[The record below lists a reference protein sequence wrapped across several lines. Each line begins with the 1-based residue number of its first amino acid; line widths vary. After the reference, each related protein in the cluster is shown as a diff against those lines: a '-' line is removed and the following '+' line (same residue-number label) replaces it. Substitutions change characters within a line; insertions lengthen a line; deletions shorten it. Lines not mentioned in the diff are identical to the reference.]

1 MTPITEKEFILKQR
15 DWRFLIF
22 GLGVIMG
29 WMAFSQPA
37 EAGFPGMDITLWTEH
52 LAKGDRKN
60 PAYLRFHELV
70 DQKKYDQALQV
81 IDQAHQEN
89 PRKGTPLILKA
100 LLLHEMKR
108 YKESYTFLQQGRN
121 IQRRHPAIQFAH
133 CQIYRNMGNV
143 ELADR
148 ACKIAAHQHEKSKDA
163 HYEYAQTLTA
173 MGNMQKANQELA
185 RAAELDASNGIYHYE
200 RGMNFFTLNDLN
212 QAEQA
217 FLKALSLNPD
227 DLDSGYQLGYL
238 YILKKKFKEA
248 EKRLNRV
255 WQTRQDHP
263 KVEAARAL
271 IELIK
276 TGGTDKLPAQV
287 DPHSHHLNR
296 SRALYQSGQY
306 GLALFEIQTAARLK
320 PDDKATNQILVALA
334 SLLLQLDLTEKSVKQ
349 LMSIEPNDKILQ
361 AKGFQELG
369 DMRVM
374 RGQLDQAREFYQKS
388 QKLGDPDGLA
398 KISLAELPAQT
409 PDTKSALDSTEPF
422 FQPAEALNRK
432 GEVFAHY
439 GMYQRALALY
449 SLALRSHPGHLMS
462 KLNMAVAHFQ
472 LGASHK
478 TITLLERILVSH
490 PNHEHILTHRVLLAK
505 AYLQKG
511 DREEALKN
519 LKVVQ
524 AIKPSTLRL
533 LKNDPAFKNLK
544 DHAIFGP

>member
-1 MTPITEKEFILKQR
+1 
-15 DWRFLIF
+15 
-22 GLGVIMG
+22 MG
-29 WMAFSQPA
+29 WMAFSQPV

-52 LAKGDRKN
+52 LAKKDRQN
-60 PAYLRFHELV
+60 PDYLQFHELV
-70 DQKKYDQALQV
+70 GQKKYDQALQL
-81 IDQAHQEN
+81 IDQTHKKN
-89 PRKGTPLILKA
+89 PRKGTPLILKG

-108 YKESYTFLQQGRN
+108 YKEAFTLLQQGRN

-143 ELADR
+143 ELSVR
-148 ACKIAAHQHEKSKDA
+148 ACKIAVHQHDKSKDA
-163 HYEYAQTLTA
+163 HYEYAQTLAA

-185 RAAELDASNGIYHYE
+185 RAAELDAANGIYHYE
-200 RGMNFFTLNDLN
+200 RGMNFFALNDLK

-238 YILKKKFKEA
+238 YTLKKNFEEA

-255 WQTRQDHP
+255 WQTRLDHP

-276 TGGTDKLPAQV
+276 TGGTDKLPALA

-296 SRALYQSGQY
+296 SRDLYQSGEY

-320 PDDKATNQILVALA
+320 PDDKATHQILVALA
-334 SLLLQLDLTEKSVKQ
+334 SLLMRLELTEKSVKQ
-349 LMSIEPNDKILQ
+349 LMRIDPSDTILQ

-374 RGQLDQAREFYQKS
+374 RGQLDQAQKFYQKS
-388 QKLGDPDGLA
+388 LKLGDPDSLA

-409 PDTKSALDSTEPF
+409 PDTKTALDATEPF

-432 GEVFAHY
+432 GEVFAYY
-439 GMYQRALALY
+439 GMHQRALALY
-449 SLALRSHPGHLMS
+449 SLVLRTHPGHLMS
-462 KLNMAVAHFQ
+462 KLNMAVAHLQ
-472 LGASHK
+472 LGAPHK
-478 TITLLERILVSH
+478 TITLLERVLISH

-519 LKVVQ
+519 LKIVK
-524 AIKPSTLRL
+524 AIKPSTLKL
-533 LKNDPAFKNLK
+533 LKNDPAFKDLK